1 MNKCETIYLNLVEV
15 FVFVFVHVYKH
26 VFILE
31 KQVNQLKSS
40 VQAAGDGSICT
51 CKKKIG
57 RCLYL
62 CIGGHIGKA
71 SVSPWQVYQLQ
82 SSVQAAGDG
91 GIVTVLGGSIH
102 HPYATPIPHTIY
114 AFLNSK

>member
-1 MNKCETIYLNLVEV
+1 MVEV
-15 FVFVFVHVYKH
+15 FVFVFLHVYKH

-31 KQVNQLKSS
+31 KQMNQLKSS
-40 VQAAGDGSICT
+40 VQAAGDGSICI
-51 CKKKIG
+51 CKTKIG

-62 CIGGHIGKA
+62 CIGGHIRKA

-91 GIVTVLGGSIH
+91 GIVTVFVFVFVFVHVCICVDKCIRIGKASVSF
-102 HPYATPIPHTIY
+102 TE
-114 AFLNSK
+114 

>member
-1 MNKCETIYLNLVEV
+1 MVE
-15 FVFVFVHVYKH
+15 VFVFVHVYKH

-31 KQVNQLKSS
+31 KQVNQLK
-40 VQAAGDGSICT
+40 
-51 CKKKIG
+51 
-57 RCLYL
+57 
-62 CIGGHIGKA
+62 
-71 SVSPWQVYQLQ
+71 